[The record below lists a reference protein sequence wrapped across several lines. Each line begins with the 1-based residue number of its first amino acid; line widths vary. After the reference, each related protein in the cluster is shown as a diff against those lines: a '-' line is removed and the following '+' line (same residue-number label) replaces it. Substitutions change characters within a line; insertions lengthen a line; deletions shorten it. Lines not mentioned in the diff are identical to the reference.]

1 LTQLKLELNAG
12 SFKEAL
18 PPMQL
23 VAYHAESPSRWVVQL
38 PTVRQRDQ
46 CAYRFSRL
54 LTNWLRLL
62 AEEEALVEFITPA

>member
-1 LTQLKLELNAG
+1 LNAG

-38 PTVRQRDQ
+38 PTAHQRDQ
-46 CAYRFSRL
+46 CVYRFTRL
-54 LTNWLRLL
+54 LTNLLRLL
-62 AEEEALVEFITPA
+62 AEEEVLVEFIPPA